1 MLLSV
6 VSLLVTDYHK
16 TCAGVCLVTVWVQAA
31 TSHNSSQPL
40 SIVSCR
46 DSIHQPTLS
55 TPARSAHTDNF
66 TIRHSHNRAQCSG
79 PVPNLILMIGYCW
92 PWILSW
98 TSNIALLK
106 CSLWRYTIRVSF
118 SSLWFRLFYFAA
130 SLTSVTA
137 RCLPLSAA
145 VMLPG
150 HGTQCSASAIST
162 QPTGHFLPHA
172 QSK

>member
-16 TCAGVCLVTVWVQAA
+16 TCGRCLPGDSVGAGSHQPQLITTIVHCFLQRFYSPAHTPHPPELPIPIISLSDIPIIVLSVQA
-31 TSHNSSQPL
+31 Q
-40 SIVSCR
+40 C
-46 DSIHQPTLS
+46 PTL
-55 TPARSAHTDNF
+55 
-66 TIRHSHNRAQCSG
+66 
-79 PVPNLILMIGYCW
+79 LMIGYCW

-130 SLTSVTA
+130 SLTSVIA

-162 QPTGHFLPHA
+162 QPTRHFLPHA